1 MSYMAH
7 KEIYDTLSGP
17 LKRMQID
24 YLERASAS
32 CYKEKHM
39 ADDVPNEEQV
49 KVCRDRIHE
58 KVFGKFFTRLVNVR
72 DSAQFK
78 FTDCLNEAGNE
89 YE

>member
-1 MSYMAH
+1 MQ
-7 KEIYDTLSGP
+7 DGTLMGVSAARCGTP
-17 LKRMQID
+17 LIAQGV
-24 YLERASAS
+24 SA
-32 CYKEKHM
+32 KEKHM